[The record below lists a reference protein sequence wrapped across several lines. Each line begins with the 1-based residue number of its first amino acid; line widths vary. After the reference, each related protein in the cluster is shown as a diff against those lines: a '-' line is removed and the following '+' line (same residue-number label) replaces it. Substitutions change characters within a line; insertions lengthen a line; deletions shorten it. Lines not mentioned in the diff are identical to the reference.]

1 MKKVFRELTKD
12 EFEEFTKSCPSKRYM
27 QSVEMYERYQKNG
40 YESYL
45 LGVLENKK
53 IVSAGLV
60 FCVYKSRGG
69 KVFSFPRGPLVDYK
83 KDLDSFYFLLTE
95 SKKFLKAKG
104 GMLLQTSPNFLANE
118 SPKNFNSE
126 MKKLHFKYLGE
137 YERVKWIYTISF
149 NKIKDLPEIEPK
161 EEKTVNINPS
171 LDKKLEQTLIQSFRR
186 DHRVKIRQA
195 VSRHN
200 LSVRELK
207 PEEYDILSKL
217 LEESGKFQ
225 GYRPRDQKF
234 FKELNKAF
242 HGKATAIIAELP
254 DKTPVAVGFFVIHG
268 DEVIYLFSGINRD
281 YKQLGGQHL
290 IQWTMIRYAYANG
303 YKKYNFWG
311 THPEPDNGVFNFKQG
326 FHGEIEEF
334 VGTFATP
341 LNLLGKL
348 YIKKLR
354 YSKYRDI

>member
-1 MKKVFRELTKD
+1 MPDT
-12 EFEEFTKSCPSKRYM
+12 
-27 QSVEMYERYQKNG
+27 
-40 YESYL
+40 
-45 LGVLENKK
+45 
-53 IVSAGLV
+53 
-60 FCVYKSRGG
+60 
-69 KVFSFPRGPLVDYK
+69 
-83 KDLDSFYFLLTE
+83 
-95 SKKFLKAKG
+95 
-104 GMLLQTSPNFLANE
+104 
-118 SPKNFNSE
+118 PKNFKAK
-126 MKKLHFKYLGE
+126 MKKLNFKYLGE

-149 NKIKDLPEIEPK
+149 NKIKDLPKIKPK
-161 EEKTVNINPS
+161 KEAIININPD
-171 LDKKLEQTLIQSFRR
+171 LDEKLEQTLIQSFRR

-195 VSRHN
+195 TTRHN
-200 LSVRELK
+200 LKVRELK
-207 PEEYDILSKL
+207 PEEYNILSKL

-234 FKELNKAF
+234 FKEMSEAF
-242 HGKATAIIAELP
+242 RGKATAIVAELP
-254 DKTPVAVGFFVIHG
+254 DKTPVAVGFFIIHG

-281 YKQLGGQHL
+281 HKQLGGQHL

-311 THPEPDNGVFNFKQG
+311 THPEPDNGVFKFKQG